1 MKIDVIVVGS
11 GQAGIPLSLRLAR
24 AGKQVIL
31 VERGELGGTCVNTG
45 CTPTKTMIASARA
58 AHVARTAGRLGV
70 RAGAVS
76 VDLPAVVDRKDGIV
90 REARE
95 KLAKRLRDAGEKLKL
110 VRGEARFT
118 GERRIEVAGQTHTA
132 DVVVLDV
139 GARPVV
145 PPIDGLQGV
154 PWLSYETVMDLR
166 EVPSHLL
173 VLGGGYIGCEFG
185 QMFRR
190 FGSQVTIADVAPHLL
205 SREDLEISAA
215 LEGVFREEGIS
226 LELGAGVE
234 NVTGQAGRIA
244 LRLSGGKELR
254 GSHLLVATGRRP
266 NTDGLGCDSAAIAL
280 DKKGFIVADDE
291 YRTSAPGTYAVGDVI
306 GEPQFTHT
314 AWDDHRILFDLL
326 LGRSRRGRNGR
337 HIPYTAFTDPQV
349 AGVGLTEREARD
361 RGVAYEVATMP
372 FAEIARAIELDEK
385 AGILRV
391 LLDPKTERVLGAAIV
406 GAEAGELIHIFV
418 ALMQAGAPAR
428 AIVEA
433 EAVHPTF
440 AEGVQSLVMK
450 LQRYSLS

>member
-1 MKIDVIVVGS
+1 MKVDVIIVGS
-11 GQAGIPLSLRLAR
+11 GQAGIPLSVRLAR
-24 AGKQVIL
+24 AGKQVVL
-31 VERGELGGTCVNTG
+31 VERGELGGTCLNTG

-76 VDLPAVVDRKDGIV
+76 VDLSAVVDRKDGIV
-90 REARE
+90 RKGRE
-95 KLAKRLRDAGEKLKL
+95 KLEKRMRDAGEKLTL
-110 VRGEARFT
+110 VRGQARFT
-118 GERRIEVAGQTHTA
+118 GERRLEVAGQTHTA

-139 GARPVV
+139 GARPAA
-145 PPIDGLQGV
+145 PSIDGLESV
-154 PWLSYETVMDLR
+154 RWLTYETVMDLR
-166 EVPSHLL
+166 ELPSHLL
-173 VLGGGYIGCEFG
+173 LLGGGYIGCEFG

-190 FGSQVTIADVAPHLL
+190 FGAQVTIADVVPHLL
-205 SREDLEISAA
+205 SREDPEISSA
-215 LEGVFREEGIS
+215 LEDVFREEGIG
-226 LELGAGVE
+226 LELGAKVE
-234 NVTGQAGRIA
+234 NVSGQAGRIA

-266 NTDGLGCDSAAIAL
+266 NTDGLGCDAAGIAL

-349 AGVGLTEREARD
+349 AGVGLTEREARE
-361 RGVAYEVATMP
+361 RGIAYEVATMP
-372 FAEIARAIELDEK
+372 FGEIARAVEIDEK
-385 AGILRV
+385 AGFMKV
-391 LLDPKTERVLGAAIV
+391 LLDPKTEHVLGAAIV
-406 GAEAGELIHIFV
+406 GSEAGELIHIFV

-450 LQRYSLS
+450 LPRYALS

>member
-1 MKIDVIVVGS
+1 
-11 GQAGIPLSLRLAR
+11 
-24 AGKQVIL
+24 
-31 VERGELGGTCVNTG
+31 
-45 CTPTKTMIASARA
+45 MIAGARA

-70 RAGAVS
+70 RAGTVS
-76 VDLPAVVDRKDGIV
+76 VDLSAVVDRKDGIV
-90 REARE
+90 RKGRE
-95 KLAKRLRDAGEKLKL
+95 KLEKRMRDAGEKLTL
-110 VRGEARFT
+110 VRGQARFT
-118 GERRIEVAGQTHTA
+118 GERRLEVAGQTHTA

-145 PPIDGLQGV
+145 PPIDGLQSV
-154 PWLSYETVMDLR
+154 PWLSYESVMDLR

-190 FGSQVTIADVAPHLL
+190 FGAQVTIADVVPHLL
-205 SREDLEISAA
+205 SREDPEISSA
-215 LEGVFREEGIS
+215 LEDVFREEGIG
-226 LELGAGVE
+226 LELGAKVE
-234 NVTGQAGRIA
+234 NVSGQAGRIA

-266 NTDGLGCDSAAIAL
+266 NTDGLGCDAAGIAL

-349 AGVGLTEREARD
+349 AGVGLSEREARE
-361 RGVAYEVATMP
+361 RGIAYEVATMP
-372 FAEIARAIELDEK
+372 FGEIARAMEVDEK
-385 AGILRV
+385 AGTMKV

-406 GAEAGELIHIFV
+406 GSEAGELIHIFV

-428 AIVEA
+428 AIVDA

-450 LQRYSLS
+450 LQRYALS

>member
-1 MKIDVIVVGS
+1 MRVDVIVVGS
-11 GQAGIPLSLRLAR
+11 GQAGIPLSVRLAR
-24 AGKQVIL
+24 AGKQVVL
-31 VERGELGGTCVNTG
+31 VERGELGGTCLNTG

-58 AHVARTAGRLGV
+58 AHVARAAGRLGV
-70 RAGAVS
+70 RVGPVN

-90 REARE
+90 RKGRE
-95 KLAKRLRDAGEKLKL
+95 KLEKRVRDAGENLKL
-110 VRGEARFT
+110 VRGQARFT
-118 GERRIEVAGQTHTA
+118 GERRVEVAGETYTA
-132 DVVVLDV
+132 DVIVLDV

-145 PPIDGLQGV
+145 PPLDGLQGV
-154 PWLSYETVMDLR
+154 PWLDYQTVMDLR
-166 EVPSHLL
+166 ELPSHLL

-190 FGSQVTIADVAPHLL
+190 FGAQVTVVDVVPHLL
-205 SREDLEISAA
+205 SREDAEISSA
-215 LEGVFREEGIS
+215 LEGVFRDEGIG
-226 LELGAGVE
+226 LELGAGAEKVS
-234 NVTGQAGRIA
+234 GQSGRIA

-266 NTDGLGCDSAAIAL
+266 NTDDLGCHAAGIAL
-280 DKKGFIVADDE
+280 DPKGFIVADDE

-306 GEPQFTHT
+306 GQPQFTHT
-314 AWDDHRILFDLL
+314 AWDDHRIVFDLL
-326 LGRSRRGRNGR
+326 LGRSRRGRKGR

-349 AGVGLTEREARD
+349 AGVGLTEREARE
-361 RGVAYEVATMP
+361 RGIAYEAATMP
-372 FAEIARAIELDEK
+372 FGEIARAIEVDEK
-385 AGILRV
+385 AGVLKV

-406 GAEAGELIHIFV
+406 GSEAGELIHIFV

-428 AIVEA
+428 AIVDA